1 MKEVSEFSIDEVIQE
16 IKDIVDFTERKE
28 EYSNLTF
35 FALLYLYVT
44 VQIRESLKNN
54 NVDSKYKFEDPER
67 MKRLDVIFAKRYI
80 NAFHN
85 WMSGKDVTNS
95 WRKAFEFGKNEE
107 GMIIQHLLLGMNA
120 HINLD
125 LGIATV
131 EATSYDNDGNEAKC
145 FYKNFN
151 SIIKDFTIINEVL
164 NDLTEAVE
172 DCLAESSLI
181 FKWIKKYGKGKQDL
195 IANFSIK
202 YARTGAWYFATFY
215 RKNTILKAIEERDE
229 IVSELAEKLK
239 GNQSVLIKLLVI
251 LGILSEKNT
260 VNKFIP
266 KMKTALGDI
275 TKVKFDDI

>member
-1 MKEVSEFSIDEVIQE
+1 MKELSEFNIDEVIQE
-16 IKDIVDFTERKE
+16 IKQIVNITEKK
-28 EYSNLTF
+28 YPNLTF

-44 VQIRESLKNN
+44 VQIRENLKNN
-54 NVDSKYKFEDPER
+54 NIDSKYIFEDPDR

-80 NAFHN
+80 DAFNN
-85 WMSGKDVTNS
+85 WEAGKEVTES
-95 WRKAFEFGKNEE
+95 WKHAFEFGKNEK

-131 EATSYDNDGNEAKC
+131 EATSYDIDRNEANC

-151 SIIKDFTIINEVL
+151 WIIKDFTTINEVL
-164 NDLTEAVE
+164 NDLTETVE
-172 DCLAESSLI
+172 GCLAESSLI

-215 RKNTILKAIEERDE
+215 RKNTDLDTIKERDR
-229 IVSELAEKLK
+229 IVSDLATELK
-239 GNQSVLIKLLVI
+239 GTQSKLIKLLVI

-260 VNKFIP
+260 AHNFIP
-266 KMKTALGDI
+266 KMKLALGNK
-275 TKVKFDDI
+275 TKVNFDDI